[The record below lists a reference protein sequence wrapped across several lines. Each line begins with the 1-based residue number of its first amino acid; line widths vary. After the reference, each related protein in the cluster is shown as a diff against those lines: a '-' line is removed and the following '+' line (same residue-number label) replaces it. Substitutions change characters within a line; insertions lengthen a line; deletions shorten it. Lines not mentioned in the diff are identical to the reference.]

1 MKTHIKKYV
10 LMLMVTLMVL
20 PFSLFEKGIFAD
32 ETHPKVGV
40 VTGTV
45 FGGVVLDDNPNAQI
59 EYFNSTFD
67 LPIALESGKIDAYAL
82 DEPVAKLLCNIY
94 TDQIISKK
102 LSFEDYGILVNKSQ
116 TRLLQQLNE
125 YIVEM
130 EETGDLFELQ
140 KKWFDSNDSLKT
152 IDFVSIENNK
162 PVLNLATSSNL
173 EPFDYVKDGEFAG
186 YEIELIVSFCK
197 KYGYGLEIEDSNFS
211 SVIASV
217 TSGKSDI
224 GACVATITEERAQT
238 MNFTTP
244 IYQGG
249 TVYVKKKR
257 VIVDTIDNVDDLK
270 GKDIGVQT
278 GATYDEFLKDKIEYS
293 NIKYYG
299 LVSDMISSLDANTVS
314 AFVVDK
320 PVIEGI
326 INENNGEYRILD
338 SLKEISYGIAL
349 PKNNENS
356 LKLYAELDEFIKES
370 KNNGVLDEIYNIW
383 VSGDSSLKKVNKEEL
398 TGENGTITLAVS
410 SSVGAPFAYVKNDE
424 VVGCDIDIIYRFA
437 REYGYDIKIEDY
449 SVDGLFTAISMG
461 KCDIGASGICIT
473 DERKESMYF
482 PESYY
487 NSDCVI
493 VVKNNI
499 EEVVIDNDKSGFFNN
514 IVESFNRTFI
524 KEDRWKL
531 FASGIFTTIYV
542 TFLSIVLGTILG
554 FIIYMLYRN
563 AGVFAKTIMDAI
575 NNVFKKTP
583 IVVLLMILYYIVFG
597 NLGISGRAVSII
609 GLTIIFTNAVK
620 NLIVMGVD
628 SIDKSQ
634 YDAALALGYSKNK
647 GFIRMIL
654 PQAIINVMSG
664 YKNAIINLI
673 KDSSI
678 VGYIAVQDL
687 TKVGDIIR
695 SRTYDAF
702 FPLITTAIIYYIITT
717 IFVALVNKIN
727 IKGNHRK

>member
-1 MKTHIKKYV
+1 MKTVIKKYT
-10 LMLMVTLMVL
+10 LILMVTLMAL
-20 PFSLFEKGIFAD
+20 PFSLFKKDISAD
-32 ETHPKVGV
+32 ETHPNVGV

-59 EYFNSTFD
+59 EYYNSTFD

-116 TRLLQQLNE
+116 TKLLQQLNE
-125 YIVEM
+125 FIVEK
-130 EETGDLFELQ
+130 EETGDLFEMQ
-140 KKWFDSNDSLKT
+140 KKWFDSNDSLKK
-152 IDFVSIENNK
+152 IDFKSIENNR
-162 PVLNLATSSNL
+162 PILNLAISSSL

-186 YEIELIVSFCK
+186 YEVELVVSFCK
-197 KYGYGLEIEDSNFS
+197 EYGYGLEIEDSNFS
-211 SVIASV
+211 GVIAAV
-217 TSGKSDI
+217 TSGKSDL
-224 GACVATITEERAQT
+224 GACVATITEERAKT
-238 MNFTTP
+238 MDFTTP

-249 TVYVKKKR
+249 TVYVKRKR
-257 VIVDTIDNVDDLK
+257 VLAKAVNTLDDLK
-270 GKDIGVQT
+270 GKNIGVQT
-278 GATYDEFLKDKIEYS
+278 GAAYDEFLIDKVDSPKIEYYKL
-293 NIKYYG
+293 IP
-299 LVSDMISSLDANTVS
+299 DMISSLNTNAIS

-320 PVIEGI
+320 PVIEAV
-326 INENNGEYRILD
+326 INDDSDEYKILD

-349 PKNNENS
+349 PKNNDNS
-356 LKLYAELDEFIKES
+356 LKLYSELDEYIKES
-370 KNNGVLDEIYNIW
+370 KNNGLLDEIYNIW
-383 VSGDSSLKKVNKEEL
+383 VSGDNSIKRVDKEGL

-410 SSVGAPFAYVKNDE
+410 SSVGAPFTYIKNDE

-449 SVDGLFTAISMG
+449 SIDGLFTAISMN

-487 NSDCVI
+487 NSECVV
-493 VVKNNI
+493 VVKNNVD
-499 EEVVIDNDKSGFFNN
+499 EAVVDNSENGFFDD
-514 IVESFNRTFI
+514 IVESFNKTFV

-531 FASGIFTTIYV
+531 FASGIFTTVYV
-542 TFLSIVLGTILG
+542 TLLSIVLGSILG
-554 FIIYMLYRN
+554 FVVYMLYRN
-563 AGVFAKTIMDAI
+563 AATPIKIVMDAI
-575 NNVFKKTP
+575 NNIIKKTP
-583 IVVLLMILYYIVFG
+583 IVVLLMILYYIIFG
-597 NLGISGRAVSII
+597 NLGISGRTVSVI
-609 GLTIIFTNAVK
+609 GLTIIFTNSVN

-654 PQAIINVMSG
+654 PQAIINTASG

-702 FPLITTAIIYYIITT
+702 FPLITTAIIYYIIATVF
-717 IFVALVNKIN
+717 IALVDRIK
-727 IKGNHRK
+727 IKGKHRK